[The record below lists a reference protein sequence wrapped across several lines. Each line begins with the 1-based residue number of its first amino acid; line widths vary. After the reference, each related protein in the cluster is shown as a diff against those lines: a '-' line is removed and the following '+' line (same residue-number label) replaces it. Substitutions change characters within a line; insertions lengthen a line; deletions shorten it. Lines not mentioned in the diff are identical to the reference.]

1 MSSKNRFK
9 NKIKSLI
16 PTVQAIKDFL
26 FGLTT
31 FEMYKETKKIAKAY
45 ENLIYM
51 LMIGEFLGIPFFSN
65 YYTLRLLPYFLHGL
79 YDFRSNVVR
88 ERDIFEEIAEY
99 DVH

>member
-1 MSSKNRFK
+1 MNSRNKFK
-9 NKIKSLI
+9 KKIKSLI
-16 PTVQAIKDFL
+16 PDTQAIKDFL

-31 FEMYKETKKIAKAY
+31 FEMYRETIKIAKAY

-65 YYTLRLLPYFLHGL
+65 YYTLRLLPYLLNGL
-79 YDFRSNVVR
+79 YDFRKNVVR

-99 DVH
+99 DLH